1 MTTLDIIGSI
11 IMTLLCGG
19 FAVCTMI
26 LRAEKEQ
33 YERETDEDNSS
44 NKR

>member
-1 MTTLDIIGSI
+1 MTTNIIGSI

-26 LRAEKEQ
+26 LRAEKER
-33 YERETDEDNSS
+33 YERETDEDRQS